1 MMWKDFQRPKRLEYE
16 VETLTNSY
24 GKFFAQPFERGF
36 GITIGNALRRVLL
49 SAIEGA
55 AITAVKID
63 KVLHEFS
70 SLRGVLEDT
79 TMIILNLKQIPFTKT
94 TPLQQFRPSDDPR
107 RFLVQESEEVK
118 NLKIELRAAQDT
130 LRELIKA
137 FNDRSITPEVYF
149 SRREK
154 TKQRILSLEDEIK
167 NAQRSN
173 MGFSRLRDFMN
184 FYSDT
189 YQDSQPRR

>member
-1 MMWKDFQRPKRLEYE
+1 MEEY
-16 VETLTNSY
+16 
-24 GKFFAQPFERGF
+24 R
-36 GITIGNALRRVLL
+36 
-49 SAIEGA
+49 
-55 AITAVKID
+55 
-63 KVLHEFS
+63 S
-70 SLRGVLEDT
+70 SLNFSLLQEKVERRIKD
-79 TMIILNLKQIPFTKT
+79 LKQIPFTKT